1 MSNKCMKVHELLG
14 TRKTLV
20 LTHINTNE
28 NNTHTHILVGELED
42 SLEAQLEALG

>member
-1 MSNKCMKVHELLG
+1 MKVHELLG
-14 TRKTLV
+14 TNEVKV

-28 NNTHTHILVGELED
+28 NSTHTHILVGELEY

>member
-1 MSNKCMKVHELLG
+1 MNVHELLG
-14 TRKTLV
+14 TREV

-28 NNTHTHILVGELED
+28 NNTHTHILVGELEY